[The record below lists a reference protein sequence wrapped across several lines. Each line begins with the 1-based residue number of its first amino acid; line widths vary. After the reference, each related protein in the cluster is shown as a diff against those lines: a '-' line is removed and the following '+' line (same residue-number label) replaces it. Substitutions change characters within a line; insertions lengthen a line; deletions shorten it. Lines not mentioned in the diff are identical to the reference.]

1 MIHSNMKIPRILI
14 NRLSDPERYEVTV
27 NMDCDAHYKKFTI
40 SEGDS
45 LNFDDPKVWNQT
57 YGLLESLADL
67 LNTVY
72 SYGQKNEPLMI
83 NFNKR
88 R

>member
-1 MIHSNMKIPRILI
+1 MKIPRILI

-27 NMDCDAHYKKFTI
+27 DTTCDRPCKKFVI
-40 SEGDS
+40 SEGDP
-45 LNFDDPKVWNQT
+45 LNFDDPQVWNQT

-72 SYGQKNEPLMI
+72 AYGQKNEPLMI

>member
-1 MIHSNMKIPRILI
+1 MRLI
-14 NRLSDPERYEVTV
+14 NKFSDPERYEVTV
-27 NMDCDAHYKKFTI
+27 NMDCNAHYRKFTI
-40 SEGDS
+40 SEGDPFTDDR
-45 LNFDDPKVWNQT
+45 FDSWDKT
-57 YGLLESLADL
+57 EGLLESLADL

-72 SYGQKNEPLMI
+72 AYGQKNEPLMI